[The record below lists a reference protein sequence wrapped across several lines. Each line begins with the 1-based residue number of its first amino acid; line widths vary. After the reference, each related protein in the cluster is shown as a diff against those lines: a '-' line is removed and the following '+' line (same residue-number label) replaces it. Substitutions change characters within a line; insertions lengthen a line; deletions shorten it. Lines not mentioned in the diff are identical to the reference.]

1 MEDIMTRTLLTWPIA
16 LVIAQ
21 VVAGGCGGG
30 PGASVRPARL
40 VVLGDSI
47 AACMNVGGPSGAG
60 CGPRLLAD
68 YLRTTYAPMLEYEN
82 RAVGGAVT
90 TDVPARQL
98 ALVAGGP
105 GHVLVLVYVGGNDL
119 SRQLL
124 ATDQAAIAGVTG
136 ALPAINDAW
145 DQIAAY
151 FGDRGRFPD
160 GYTLIM
166 NNQYDPFDD
175 CTAPPFFLSAMKI
188 ELLHTFNQTLQDIA
202 TRTGAHLTDQ
212 FTPFLGHG
220 HHYDVASCPHYQ
232 PGAAPWM
239 SDLIHPNGAGHED
252 LFQQWKVV
260 VDRLY
265 Q

>member
-1 MEDIMTRTLLTWPIA
+1 MTRTPLHWPIA
-16 LVIAQ
+16 LLLA
-21 VVAGGCGGG
+21 AACGCGGG
-30 PGASVRPARL
+30 GTGTSTRPARL

-47 AACMNVGGPSGAG
+47 AACFNVGGPTGAA
-60 CGPRLLAD
+60 CSPRMLGD
-68 YLRTTYAPMLEYEN
+68 YLQATYAPGLKVEN
-82 RAVGGAVT
+82 LAMGGAIT

-98 ALVAGGP
+98 PLVAGGP

-119 SRQLL
+119 SRQLV
-124 ATDQAAIAGVTG
+124 ATDEAAIAGLTG
-136 ALPAINDAW
+136 GLPAINDSW

-160 GYTLIM
+160 GYTLLM

-175 CTAPPFFLSAMKI
+175 CTAAPFFLSPKKI

-202 TRTGAHLTDQ
+202 GRTGAELTDQ

-220 HHYDVASCPHYQ
+220 HHYLVSSCPHYQ
-232 PGAAPWM
+232 AGAAPWM
-239 SDLIHPNGAGHED
+239 SDLIHPNEAGHAD
-252 LFQQWKVV
+252 LFQQWKAQ

-265 Q
+265 R

>member
-1 MEDIMTRTLLTWPIA
+1 MGLMLAA
-16 LVIAQ
+16 LC
-21 VVAGGCGGG
+21 GCGGAG
-30 PGASVRPARL
+30 GTSTRPARL

-47 AACMNVGGPSGAG
+47 AACFNVGGPTGAA
-60 CGPRLLAD
+60 CSPRMLAD
-68 YLRTTYAPMLEYEN
+68 YLQTRYAPALKYEN
-82 RAVGGAVT
+82 RAVNGAIT
-90 TDVPARQL
+90 TDVPSSQL
-98 ALVAGGP
+98 ATVASGP

-124 ATDQAAIAGVTG
+124 ATDDMATAGLTI
-136 ALPAINDAW
+136 ALPTINDAW

-151 FGDRGRFPD
+151 FGDRTRFPD

-175 CTAPPFFLSAMKI
+175 CTAAPFFLSAKKI
-188 ELLHTFNQTLQDIA
+188 ELLHTFNQTLQDVA
-202 TRTGAHLTDQ
+202 TRTRATLTDQ

-220 HHYDVASCPHYQ
+220 HHYMVSSCPHYQ

-239 SDLIHPNGAGHED
+239 SDLIHPNEAGHAD
-252 LFQQWKVV
+252 LFQQWKTV
-260 VDRLY
+260 VDGLY